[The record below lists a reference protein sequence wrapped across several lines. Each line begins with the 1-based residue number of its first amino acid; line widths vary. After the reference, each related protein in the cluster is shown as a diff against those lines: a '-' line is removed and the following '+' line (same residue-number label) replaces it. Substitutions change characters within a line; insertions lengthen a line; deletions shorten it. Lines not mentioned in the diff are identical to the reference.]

1 MKKVFY
7 ILTIITFLIDRYFK
21 DYSHLPKTINTNL
34 SFSLRFSNTY
44 TLFIISTLL
53 LVFLVLNTKYK
64 ILNTSKNYPKPGLF
78 FISMGAFSNVIDRF
92 IYGGVVDYLDFF
104 GLLKNNLSDYLIF
117 FGIIFLFKSTP
128 AKPIK

>member
-7 ILTIITFLIDRYFK
+7 ILTILTFLLDRYFK

-44 TLFIISTLL
+44 TLFILSTLL
-53 LVFLVLNTKYK
+53 LVFFILSTKYK
-64 ILNTSKNYPKPGLF
+64 ILNTSKNYPKLGLF